1 MKKTVKKN
9 KIVFKIL
16 YFGTETTIYKKCSN
30 TIEYYMTLIY
40 AFSNQ
45 WGTNI
50 SRRVLGELQRYLP
63 QSLGI
68 NYQVI
73 FGHPRV
79 FFNKYIKNDEHDLI
93 VGLGDFWG
101 QEEKIRI
108 ETIARNVYG
117 KESIYPLAP
126 IKLELSLPEIEM
138 YEPKIF
144 EITEN
149 MGTYNCNWIAFE
161 TQLSINKKSLKTKNL
176 FLHLPK
182 RAKASFV
189 AKNIADLIESNQMLK

>member
-1 MKKTVKKN
+1 M
-9 KIVFKIL
+9 I
-16 YFGTETTIYKKCSN
+16 
-30 TIEYYMTLIY
+30 LIY

-50 SRRVLGELQRYLP
+50 SRRVYSDLQRYLP

-73 FGHPRV
+73 FGHPRT
-79 FFNKYIKNDEHDLI
+79 FANKYIKNDEYDLI
-93 VGLGDFWG
+93 VGLGDFYG
-101 QEEKIRI
+101 EGEKIRI

-126 IKLELSLPEIEM
+126 IKIELSLPEIEM
-138 YEPKIF
+138 YEPKLF

-161 TQLSINKKSLKTKNL
+161 TQLVINRKGLETKNL

-182 RAKASFV
+182 RGNSKFL
-189 AKNIADLIESNQMLK
+189 AKNIADLIEANQMLK

>member
-1 MKKTVKKN
+1 M
-9 KIVFKIL
+9 I
-16 YFGTETTIYKKCSN
+16 
-30 TIEYYMTLIY
+30 LIY

-45 WGTNI
+45 WSTNV
-50 SRRVLGELQRYLP
+50 SRRTYSDLQRYLP

-73 FGHPRV
+73 FGHPRA
-79 FFNKYIKNDEHDLI
+79 FANKYIRNDEYDLI
-93 VGLGDFWG
+93 IGLGDFWG
-101 QEEKIRI
+101 EGEKIRI

-117 KESIYPLAP
+117 KESIYALAP
-126 IKLELSLPEIEM
+126 IKIELSLPEIEM
-138 YEPKIF
+138 YEPDNF

-161 TQLSINKKSLKTKNL
+161 TQLIINKKKLATKHL

-182 RAKASFV
+182 RGVAKFL
-189 AKNIADLIESNQMLK
+189 AKNIADLTQANQMLKYSND

>member
-1 MKKTVKKN
+1 M
-9 KIVFKIL
+9 I
-16 YFGTETTIYKKCSN
+16 
-30 TIEYYMTLIY
+30 LIY

-50 SRRVLGELQRYLP
+50 SRRTLSDLQKYLP

-73 FGHPRV
+73 FGHPRI
-79 FFNKYIKNDEHDLI
+79 FFNKYIKNDEYNLI
-93 VGLGDFWG
+93 IGLGDFWG
-101 QEEKIRI
+101 EGGKIRI
-108 ETIARNVYG
+108 ETVTRNVYG

-126 IKLELSLPEIEM
+126 IKIELSLPEIEM
-138 YEPKIF
+138 YEPNVF

-149 MGTYNCNWIAFE
+149 MGTYNGNWIAFE
-161 TQLSINKKSLKTKNL
+161 TQLLINKKKLKTRHL

-182 RAKASFV
+182 RGIARLL
-189 AKNIADLIESNQMLK
+189 AKNIADLTQVNQMLK

>member
-1 MKKTVKKN
+1 M
-9 KIVFKIL
+9 I
-16 YFGTETTIYKKCSN
+16 
-30 TIEYYMTLIY
+30 LIY

-50 SRRVLGELQRYLP
+50 SRRTLSELQRYLP

-73 FGHPRV
+73 FGHPRT
-79 FFNKYIKNDEHDLI
+79 FTKKYIQNDIYDLI
-93 VGLGDFWG
+93 IGLGDFYG
-101 QEEKIRI
+101 DGEKIRI

-117 KESIYPLAP
+117 KESIYPFAP
-126 IKLELSLPEIEM
+126 IKIELSLPEIEM
-138 YEPKIF
+138 YEPSVF

-161 TQLSINKKSLKTKNL
+161 TQLTLNKRKLETKHL

-182 RAKASFV
+182 RARVNFI
-189 AKNIADLIESNQMLK
+189 AKNIAGLIEANQMIK

>member
-1 MKKTVKKN
+1 MV
-9 KIVFKIL
+9 
-16 YFGTETTIYKKCSN
+16 
-30 TIEYYMTLIY
+30 LIY

-50 SRRVLGELQRYLP
+50 SRRVYSDLQRYLP

-73 FGHPRV
+73 YGHPKI
-79 FFNKYIKNDEHDLI
+79 FINKYLRNDEYDLI
-93 VGLGDFWG
+93 VGLGDFYG
-101 QEEKIRI
+101 EGEKIRI

-117 KESIYPLAP
+117 RETIYPLAP
-126 IKLELSLPEIEM
+126 IKMELSLPEIEM
-138 YEPKIF
+138 YEPTMF

-149 MGTYNCNWIAFE
+149 MGTYNCNLVAFE
-161 TQLSINKKSLKTKNL
+161 SELIINKRKLKTKHL

-182 RAKASFV
+182 RANSRIL
-189 AKNIADLIESNQMLK
+189 AKNIADLIEANQMIK

>member
-1 MKKTVKKN
+1 M
-9 KIVFKIL
+9 I
-16 YFGTETTIYKKCSN
+16 
-30 TIEYYMTLIY
+30 LIY

-45 WGTNI
+45 WGTNVA
-50 SRRVLGELQRYLP
+50 RRTYSDLQRYLP

-73 FGHPRV
+73 FGHPRSFV
-79 FFNKYIKNDEHDLI
+79 NKYIRNDTYDLI
-93 VGLGDFWG
+93 VGLGDYWG
-101 QEEKIRI
+101 EGEKIRI

-126 IKLELSLPEIEM
+126 IRIELSLPEIEM
-138 YEPKIF
+138 YEPEMF

-161 TQLSINKKSLKTKNL
+161 TQLIINKRKLKTKHL

-182 RAKASFV
+182 KSNSMIV
-189 AKNIADLIESNQMLK
+189 AKNIANLIESNQMLK

>member
-1 MKKTVKKN
+1 M
-9 KIVFKIL
+9 I
-16 YFGTETTIYKKCSN
+16 
-30 TIEYYMTLIY
+30 LIY

-50 SRRVLGELQRYLP
+50 SRRTYSDLQRYLP

-73 FGHPRV
+73 FGHPRS
-79 FFNKYIKNDEHDLI
+79 FANKYLRNDEYDLI
-93 VGLGDFWG
+93 VGLGDYFG
-101 QEEKIRI
+101 DGEKIRI
-108 ETIARNVYG
+108 ETVARNVYG

-126 IKLELSLPEIEM
+126 IKIEFSLPEIEM
-138 YEPKIF
+138 YEPSMF

-161 TQLSINKKSLKTKNL
+161 TQLIINKRRLRTKHL

-182 RAKASFV
+182 RTNSRV
-189 AKNIADLIESNQMLK
+189 LAKNIADLIEANQMIK

>member
-1 MKKTVKKN
+1 M
-9 KIVFKIL
+9 I
-16 YFGTETTIYKKCSN
+16 
-30 TIEYYMTLIY
+30 LIY

-50 SRRVLGELQRYLP
+50 SRRTLSELQRYLP

-68 NYQVI
+68 NYQII
-73 FGHPRV
+73 FGHPRT
-79 FFNKYIKNDEHDLI
+79 FANKYIRNDVYDLI
-93 VGLGDFWG
+93 IGLGDFYG
-101 QEEKIRI
+101 EGNKIRI
-108 ETIARNVYG
+108 ETVARNVYG

-138 YEPKIF
+138 YEPENF

-161 TQLSINKKSLKTKNL
+161 SQLIINKKKLETKNL

-182 RAKASFV
+182 RAKANFM